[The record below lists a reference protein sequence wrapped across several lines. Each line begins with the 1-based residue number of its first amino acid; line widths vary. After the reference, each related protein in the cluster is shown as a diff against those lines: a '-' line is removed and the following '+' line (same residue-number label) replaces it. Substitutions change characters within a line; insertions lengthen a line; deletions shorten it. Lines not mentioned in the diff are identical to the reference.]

1 MDNFYHSSQN
11 ILNTNLARYPAL
23 AVGLPLIGGFISATP
38 STRSAKGYYES
49 LQKSSWAPPA
59 SLFGPAWTCLYL
71 SIGYASHLV
80 ALHTGPTT
88 GALQPSLQSAARTGL
103 GLYGLNLALNFA
115 WSPLFFWKKQIGA
128 GLVTAGGLFTSAV
141 AVSYYFFKVDKVAG
155 YLTLPYIGWLGYA
168 TALNYDIWI
177 KNAQGP
183 AVNHAR
189 KFGKDANRL
198 GQDVNNAARHAK
210 SGLESEAKQVKEDV
224 KDAARS
230 ANKNAKSAVDSAS
243 NRLDRELR

>member
-1 MDNFYHSSQN
+1 MDNFYQSSQN
-11 ILNTNLARYPAL
+11 MLNTNLARYPAL
-23 AVGLPLIGGFISATP
+23 AVGLPIVGGFISASP
-38 STRSAKGYYES
+38 STRSAKGYYDS
-49 LQKSSWAPPA
+49 LEKSSWAPPA
-59 SLFGPAWTCLYL
+59 SLFGPVWAGLYL

-80 ALHTGPTT
+80 ALHTGPT
-88 GALQPSLQSAARTGL
+88 AFPPSIRSTAQTGL

-128 GLVTAGGLFTSAV
+128 ALVTAGGLFTSAV
-141 AVSYYFFKVDKVAG
+141 AVSYYFFKVDQVAG
-155 YLTLPYIGWLGYA
+155 YLTLPYVAWLGYA

-210 SGLESEAKQVKEDV
+210 SGLESEAKQAKEDA
-224 KDAARS
+224 KDAARN
-230 ANKNAKSAVDSAS
+230 ANRHAKSAVDSAS
-243 NRLDRELR
+243 DRLDRELR

>member
-11 ILNTNLARYPAL
+11 ILNANLARYPAL
-23 AVGLPLIGGFISATP
+23 AVGLPLVGGFISASP

-49 LQKSSWAPPA
+49 LHKSSWAPPA
-59 SLFGPAWTCLYL
+59 SLFGPAWTGLYV

-80 ALHTGPTT
+80 ALHTGP
-88 GALQPSLQSAARTGL
+88 AAFPPSIRSAAQTGL

-115 WSPLFFWKKQIGA
+115 WTPLFFWKKQIGA
-128 GLVTAGGLFTSAV
+128 ALVTAGGLFTSAA
-141 AVSYYFFKVDKVAG
+141 AVSYYFFKVDQVAG
-155 YLTLPYIGWLGYA
+155 YLTLPYIAWLGYA

-210 SGLESEAKQVKEDV
+210 SGLESEAKQVKEDA
-224 KDAARS
+224 KDAARNV
-230 ANKNAKSAVDSAS
+230 NKSAKSAVDSAS
-243 NRLDRELR
+243 DRLDRELR

>member
-11 ILNTNLARYPAL
+11 ILNQNLARYPAL
-23 AVGLPLIGGFISATP
+23 AVGLPLVGGFLSASP
-38 STRSAKGYYES
+38 SARYSTNYYNS
-49 LQKSSWAPPA
+49 LEKSSWAPPA
-59 SLFGPAWTCLYL
+59 SAFGPVWAGLYL

-80 ALHTGPTT
+80 SLHTSPTVLT
-88 GALQPSLQSAARTGL
+88 HPSIRSAAQTGL

-115 WSPLFFWKKQIGA
+115 WTPLFFWKKQIGA
-128 GLVTAGGLFTSAV
+128 ALVTAGGLFSSAV
-141 AVSYYFFKVDKVAG
+141 AVSYYFFKVDQVAG
-155 YLTLPYIGWLGYA
+155 YLTVPYIAWLGYA

-183 AVNHAR
+183 AADHVR

-198 GQDVNNAARHAK
+198 GKDVGDAARHAK
-210 SGLESEAKQVKEDV
+210 SGLNQEAKQVKDDA

-230 ANKNAKSAVDSAS
+230 ANRSAKNAVNDAS
-243 NRLDRELR
+243 DRLDRELR